1 MPIFI
6 GPMSKNIVDTAIQFQ
21 KINKSSEIV
30 FIPSRRQIEYNGGYV
45 NNWTTKD
52 FVRYVKSKNS
62 AIKIQR
68 DHGGPSQGLL
78 DDDGYESLS
87 EDIKY
92 MDIIHIDPWK
102 KYTLLHEGIGHTIK
116 MLKYCHSLNPTLLYE
131 IGTEES
137 IRYFTVEEIETL
149 IIAIKQNVSTE
160 LYKQI
165 KYVVIQCG
173 TNLCERKNT
182 GNFDNLRLKQM
193 LDLVY
198 SYGFEAKEHNGD
210 WVSKKIYDEKK
221 KHGIKNINIAP
232 ELGEIETSVILDTI
246 NEEEYELLF
255 NLCYTSNK
263 WKKWVNTSFDPF
275 KNKKE
280 TILISCH
287 YIFSSKEFQE
297 IKSKYINIDSKIQ
310 EKIYDKLL
318 ELYNIYTIRKE
329 CVLCFKNNFA
339 EYFKNDLISTLSLG
353 FNKIQ
358 EEARWMPFNLYVC
371 NYCNTIQNKYLGNLD
386 IIYSNNHI
394 DTFGQTKNE
403 MQTKFCK
410 FITTHNN
417 IDGIIEI
424 GACHGSLAREILED
438 INTEYYIIEPSFT
451 GDRSGLHVI
460 NNYIEN
466 ENISH
471 INANTF
477 IMSNLFEHLYKPM
490 QLLEQLQNTPNIK
503 YIYINHP
510 DFEHNVRNNT
520 YVVLNC
526 EHTFYLE
533 HNVLIN
539 YFLKYGFK
547 LKKQDNY
554 KNHTIM
560 FIFERIEPIVVEE
573 STLINTYSI
582 RDIDHFFNTMTK
594 TINYLNNYM
603 KDTTKKYYIWPA
615 SAHSISLFTNGL
627 DYTRLDGM
635 LDNSP
640 NKVGK
645 YLYGYNL
652 LCSSFEEKIKTT
664 DENIC
669 IIISGAGSYID
680 EIVINNS
687 KITFIKTNDLNT

>member
-6 GPMSKNIVDTAIQFQ
+6 GPMSKNIVDTGIKFQ
-21 KINKSSEIV
+21 KNNKNSEIV

-45 NNWTTKD
+45 NNWTTKE
-52 FVRYVKSKNS
+52 FVEYVKNKNS
-62 AIKIQR
+62 SIKFER
-68 DHGGPSQGLL
+68 DHGGPNQGIIV
-78 DDDGYESLS
+78 DDGYESLK

-102 KYTLLHEGIGHTIK
+102 KYNALDDGIQQTIE
-116 MLKYCHSLNPTLLYE
+116 MIKYCYSLNPVIQYE

-137 IRYFTVEEIETL
+137 IRYFSIKEIEKLLVTIKNTL
-149 IIAIKQNVSTE
+149 SIEIF
-160 LYKQI
+160 KQI

-182 GNFDNLRLKQM
+182 GNFDKIKLKQM
-193 LDLVY
+193 LDLVH

-210 WVSKKIYDEKK
+210 WVSKEINNEKK
-221 KHGIKNINIAP
+221 KVGIKNINIAP

-246 NEEEYELLF
+246 NEEEFELLF
-255 NLCYTSNK
+255 NICYTSNK
-263 WKKWVNTSFDPF
+263 WKKWVSTLFDPF

-280 TILISCH
+280 IILISCH
-287 YIFSSKEFQE
+287 YVFASKEFQE
-297 IKSKYINIDSKIQ
+297 IKEKYNNIDSKIQ

-318 ELYNIYTIRKE
+318 DLYDIYTIRKE
-329 CVLCFKNNFA
+329 CVLCCKDKFTT
-339 EYFKNDLISTLSLG
+339 YFKQNFVSTLSLG
-353 FNKIQ
+353 FNTVK
-358 EEARWMPFNLYVC
+358 EEAHWMPFNILIC
-371 NYCNTIQNKYLGNLD
+371 NYCNSIQNKYLGNLD

-403 MQTKFCK
+403 MQRKFCK
-410 FITTHNN
+410 FITTDSN
-417 IDGIIEI
+417 INGIIEI
-424 GACHGSLAREILED
+424 GACHGSLAHEILNNID
-438 INTEYYIIEPSFT
+438 TEYYIIEPSFT
-451 GDRSGLHVI
+451 GDRTGLNVI

-466 ENISH
+466 ENISD

-477 IMSNLFEHLYKPM
+477 IMSNLFEHLYKPIRI
-490 QLLEQLQNTPNIK
+490 LEKLQNTPNIK

-560 FIFERIEPIVVEE
+560 FMFERIEPIVIGE
-573 STLINTYSI
+573 SCLINTQSI
-582 RDIDHFFNTMTK
+582 VDINNFFNTMTK
-594 TINYLNNYM
+594 TIDYLNNYM

-627 DYTRLDGM
+627 NYRRLDGI

-640 NKVGK
+640 NKIGK

-652 LCSSFEEKIKTT
+652 LCSSFEEKINSNE
-664 DENIC
+664 DNIC

-680 EIVINNS
+680 EIIITNS
-687 KITFIKTNDLNT
+687 KIEFIKTNDLNT